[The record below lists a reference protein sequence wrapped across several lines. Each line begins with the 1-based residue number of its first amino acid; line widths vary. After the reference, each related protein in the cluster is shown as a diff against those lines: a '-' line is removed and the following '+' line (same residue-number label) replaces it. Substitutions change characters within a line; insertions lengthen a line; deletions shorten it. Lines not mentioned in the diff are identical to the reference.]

1 MENLTFKDWLL
12 NTYDHDELQAI
23 AEHGCANYAP
33 SGMIYYHETR
43 ELYNRFADDIH
54 EIVGEY
60 VASMGEM
67 PKTLIDNF
75 DSATSFQNA
84 MVWLATEL
92 VAYDLTSELME

>member
-1 MENLTFKDWLL
+1 MENLAFKEWLL
-12 NTYDHDELQAI
+12 KSYDLDELREI

-33 SGMIYYHETR
+33 SGMIYYHETL
-43 ELYNRFADDIH
+43 ELYSRFADDIH
-54 EIVGEY
+54 ETVGEY

-67 PKTLIDNF
+67 SKVILDNF

-92 VAYDLTSELME
+92 VAYDLSSELME

>member
-1 MENLTFKDWLL
+1 MENLTFKEWLL
-12 NTYDHDELQAI
+12 NTYAPDELQEI
-23 AEHGCANYAP
+23 AEHGCASYAP
-33 SGMIYYHETR
+33 AGMNINHETR
-43 ELYNRFADDIH
+43 ELYSRFADNIH

-67 PKTLIDNF
+67 SKVILDNF

-92 VAYDLTSELME
+92 VAYDLTSEMVA

>member
-12 NTYDHDELQAI
+12 NTYELDELQEI
-23 AEHGCANYAP
+23 AEHGCASYAP
-33 SGMIYYHETR
+33 AGMIYYHETR

-67 PKTLIDNF
+67 PKTLIDDF
-75 DSATSFQNA
+75 DSATSFQNT

-92 VAYDLTSELME
+92 VAYDLTSEMVA

>member
-1 MENLTFKDWLL
+1 MENLTFKEWLL
-12 NTYDHDELQAI
+12 NTYAPDELQEI
-23 AEHGCANYAP
+23 AEHGCASYAP
-33 SGMIYYHETR
+33 HGMIYYHETR

-67 PKTLIDNF
+67 SKVILDNF
-75 DSATSFQNA
+75 DCATSFQNA

-92 VAYDLTSELME
+92 IAYDLSSELME